1 MEVLEIAKLIEN
13 HGGRL
18 YLVGG
23 ALRDKLLNRPIFDED
38 YCVVGLEKQDFLE
51 LFPNAHIRGKA
62 FEVFDLNGHEFALA
76 RTEKKIGKGHKEF
89 EITTNKNIT
98 IEEDLL
104 RRDITIN
111 SIAQDVL
118 TKEIIDPFNGQE
130 DLKNKIIRAT
140 SISFKEDPL
149 RVYRVARFASELN
162 FKVEKSTIQM
172 MNELKGELNSLSK
185 ERVFCEFRKAL
196 ATEKPSIFF
205 NVLKEAK
212 VLEIHFKEINALI
225 GVEQPI
231 QYHPEGDA
239 YNHTMCV
246 LDMAANLTEKYEF
259 NRKLEIRFSA
269 LVHDLGKGTTPKAMY
284 PHHYGH
290 EERGV
295 ELVRKFSKRIGLP
308 NAWNRCGK
316 TACIEHMRG
325 GIFYK
330 MKPAK
335 KVEFIERVDKS
346 LLGLDG
352 LQIIVISDKM
362 SGGRKKD
369 MENIDF
375 EKIGKECLKE
385 INGEYIKKR
394 YKIENGIQFRK
405 KLHEERVKWMQDI
418 EKNN

>member
-1 MEVLEIAKLIEN
+1 MEALEIAKLIEN

-62 FEVFDLNGHEFALA
+62 FEVFELNGHEFALA
-76 RTEKKIGKGHKEF
+76 RTEKKIGKGHKQF

-118 TKEIIDPFNGQE
+118 TKEIIDPFNGRE

-140 SISFKEDPL
+140 STSFKEDPL

-162 FKVEKSTIQM
+162 FKVEKLTIQM

-205 NVLKEAK
+205 YVLKEAG
-212 VLEIHFKEINALI
+212 VLDIHFKEIYDLI
-225 GVEQPI
+225 GSIQPI
-231 QYHPEGDA
+231 EYHPEGDS
-239 YNHTMCV
+239 YNHTMIV
-246 LDMAANLTEKYEF
+246 LDNSAKLTD
-259 NRKLEIRFSA
+259 NLEIRYAS
-269 LVHDLGKGTTPKAMY
+269 LVHDLGKGLTPKEIL

-290 EERGV
+290 DERGV
-295 ELVRKFSKRIGLP
+295 EPERKLSNRIGVP
-308 NAWNRCGK
+308 TSWKKAGITSCK
-316 TACIEHMRG
+316 EHMRG
-325 GIFYK
+325 GIFSQMTPEK
-330 MKPAK
+330 Q
-335 KVEFIERVDKS
+335 VSFIERVEKS
-346 LLGLDG
+346 VLGLHG
-352 LQIIVISDKM
+352 LQIVVYCDKNRTGT
-362 SGGRKKD
+362 SSEEKRKKCTF
-369 MENIDF
+369 EQIGQELLTKID
-375 EKIGKECLKE
+375 
-385 INGEYIKKR
+385 GEYIKEK
-394 YKIENGIQFRK
+394 YKNIQGQEFGE
-405 KLHEERVKWMQDI
+405 KLYQERVRWMKMQHRI
-418 EKNN
+418 K

>member
-1 MEVLEIAKLIEN
+1 MEALEIAKLIEN

-118 TKEIIDPFNGQE
+118 TKEIIE
-130 DLKNKIIRAT
+130 AT
-140 SISFKEDPL
+140 STSFKEDPL

-162 FKVEKSTIQM
+162 FKVEKLTIQM

-205 NVLKEAK
+205 YVLKEAG
-212 VLEIHFKEINALI
+212 VLDIHFKEIYDLI
-225 GVEQPI
+225 GSIQPI
-231 QYHPEGDA
+231 EYHPEGDS
-239 YNHTMCV
+239 YNHTMIV
-246 LDMAANLTEKYEF
+246 VDNSAKLTD
-259 NRKLEIRFSA
+259 NLEIRYAS
-269 LVHDLGKGTTPKAMY
+269 LVHDLGKGLTPKEIL

-290 EERGV
+290 DERGV
-295 ELVRKFSKRIGLP
+295 EPERKLSNRIGVP
-308 NAWNRCGK
+308 TSWKKAGITSCK
-316 TACIEHMRG
+316 EHMRG
-325 GIFYK
+325 GIFSQ
-330 MKPAK
+330 MTPAK
-335 KVEFIERVDKS
+335 QVSFIERVEKS
-346 LLGLDG
+346 VLGLHG
-352 LQIIVISDKM
+352 LQIVVYCDKNRTGTL
-362 SGGRKKD
+362 SEEKRKKCT
-369 MENIDF
+369 F
-375 EKIGKECLKE
+375 EQIGQELLTK
-385 INGEYIKKR
+385 INGEYIKEK
-394 YKIENGIQFRK
+394 YKNIQGQEFGE
-405 KLHEERVKWMQDI
+405 KLHQERVRWMKMQH
-418 EKNN
+418 K